1 MGDTPQTMTEQI
13 PGIVALLVLGA
24 GLTALFLGYDWFWM
38 VFILGFAVVLP
49 IVAILSESLFG
60 GESERVDG
68 EKAGADEQQDALDTL
83 RERYARGEI
92 DEAEFERRVDLL
104 LANETIEDAK
114 VQRERNEMER

>member
-1 MGDTPQTMTEQI
+1 MTEQI